1 MAQREQWGSRI
12 GFILA
17 AVGSAVGLGNI
28 WRFPY
33 MVADNGGGI
42 FFLVYLLALLTAGIP
57 IMILEFSIG
66 HKYRGGAPLS
76 FAKMN
81 KKFEWLG
88 WGQVLICFFI
98 AVYYVVVIAWALSY
112 VYHSIS
118 VGYSDDPSGF
128 FFGNV
133 LGLTDDPMILGGIQ
147 TQLLL
152 PLLIAWAINFAAI
165 YTGVKGGIERTAK
178 ILIPMMFLMVVFI
191 AVRGVTLPGAAS
203 GLNFMF
209 EPDFSRILDF
219 KVWSAAYGQIFFDLS
234 IAFAIMITYSSYL
247 PKKSDLTAN
256 AFTTCLTNC
265 SFSLL
270 AGLAVFSVLGHM
282 AFTQGVDV
290 SEVAGAGVGLAF
302 VTFPAAITTLGGAAP
317 LFGVL
322 FFLALS
328 FAGITSLISINEAA
342 IAALMDKLNM
352 ERKKVTIAYHVVAV
366 ACSLLI
372 VTGAGLY
379 ILDIV
384 DHFTNNIGV
393 VFAGLIE
400 VILIGWFFNLKSLR
414 EHIDAVSEIKAGA
427 WWSFCIKFVTP
438 IVAGYT
444 GIMTLIADIKTPY
457 GGYTQEAVLLMG
469 WTVVAAIV
477 IGGFLLSKTKWKD
490 EQYLLTGVEKGV
502 NNDVR

>member
-42 FFLVYLLALLTAGIP
+42 FFLVYLFALLTAGIP
-57 IMILEFSIG
+57 IMILEFGIG

-81 KKFEWLG
+81 RKFEWLG

-98 AVYYVVVIAWALSY
+98 AVYYVVVIAWSISY
-112 VYHSIS
+112 VYHSVS
-118 VGYSDDPSGF
+118 LGYADDPSGF

-133 LGLTDDPMILGGIQ
+133 LGLTDSPMNLGGIQ
-147 TQLLL
+147 TQLLF
-152 PLLIAWAINFAAI
+152 PLLLAWAVNFVAI
-165 YTGVKGGIERTAK
+165 YSGVKGGIERMAK
-178 ILIPMMFLMVVFI
+178 VLIPLLFLMVVFI
-191 AVRGVTLPGAAS
+191 AARGATLPGAAA

-209 EPDFSRILDF
+209 EPDFSRLFDF
-219 KVWSAAYGQIFFDLS
+219 KVWTAAYGQIFFDLS

-247 PKKSDLTAN
+247 PKKSDVTSN

-270 AGLAVFSVLGHM
+270 AGIAVFSVLGHM
-282 AFTQGVDV
+282 ANVQGVDV

-302 VTFPAAITTLGGAAP
+302 VTFPAAITTLGSMAP
-317 LFGVL
+317 IFGVA
-322 FFLALS
+322 FFLALT

-352 ERKKVTIAYHVVAV
+352 PRKKVTIIYTGVA
-366 ACSLLI
+366 ALCSLLI

-384 DHFTNNIGV
+384 DHFTNNFGI
-393 VFAGLIE
+393 VFSALIQ
-400 VILIGWFFNLKSLR
+400 VILIGWFFNLKSIQ
-414 EHIDAVSEIKAGA
+414 EHINKVSEIKAGA
-427 WWSFCIKFVTP
+427 WWAFAIKFVTP
-438 IVAGYT
+438 LVAGYT
-444 GIMTLIADIKTPY
+444 GIMTLIGDIKAPY
-457 GGYTQEAVLLMG
+457 EGYPQDALLLMG
-469 WTVVAAIV
+469 WSVLAVIIVV
-477 IGGFLLSKTKWKD
+477 GFLLSRAKWKD
-490 EQYLLTGVEKGV
+490 EQYLLKEVE
-502 NNDVR
+502 